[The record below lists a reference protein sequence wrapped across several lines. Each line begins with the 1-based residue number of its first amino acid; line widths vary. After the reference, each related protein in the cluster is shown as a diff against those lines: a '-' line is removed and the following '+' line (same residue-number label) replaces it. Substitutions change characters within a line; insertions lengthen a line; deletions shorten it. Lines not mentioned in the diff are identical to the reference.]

1 MPLPTIEIV
10 LTEAASVLIKPQT
23 QVLNLD
29 IFEVRGSVSITVES
43 SLRLLEVKIG
53 PLTDLSQSSL
63 IINSQKATVEGS
75 LLMIGSVLFENSL
88 TMTGSDIQISG
99 SVQSAQVGSILV
111 VESSGNLTLSEG

>member
-1 MPLPTIEIV
+1 M